1 MAASIDSKLE
11 ALLESI
17 RSYAAARSAQL
28 QNGEPAG
35 WARPSNLDYT
45 EEKQADDNYPDTHDG
60 SWFNEGISGEFQ
72 LSDAEEQFLQL
83 YSSEIS
89 GTFAEQAALKIQL
102 DHAAQ
107 LERAYR
113 ARHAAGFAR
122 SAVHSAVT
130 HTGLGDPSGS
140 LTGSL
145 VDYCVELL
153 KRGASSGNGNP

>member
-1 MAASIDSKLE
+1 MTASIDSKLE

-17 RSYAAARSAQL
+17 RLYAAARATQL

-35 WARPSNLDYT
+35 WARPSSLDYT
-45 EEKQADDNYPDTHDG
+45 EEKQADETYPDSHD
-60 SWFNEGISGEFQ
+60 STWLNEGISEEFQ

-89 GTFAEQAALKIQL
+89 GKFAEQAALKIQL

-113 ARHAAGFAR
+113 ARHASSFAR
-122 SAVHSAVT
+122 SAAHSAIT
-130 HTGLGDPSGS
+130 HAGLGAPNGP

-153 KRGASSGNGNP
+153 KRGAASGNSNP

>member
-1 MAASIDSKLE
+1 MTASIDSKLE
-11 ALLESI
+11 TLLESI
-17 RSYAAARSAQL
+17 RLYAAARSSQL
-28 QNGEPAG
+28 RNGEPAG
-35 WARPSNLDYT
+35 WARPSSLDYT
-45 EEKQADDNYPDTHDG
+45 EDKQVSDSYPDAHDS
-60 SWFNEGISGEFQ
+60 SWLNEGISEEFK

-130 HTGLGDPSGS
+130 HNGLGAPGGP

-153 KRGASSGNGNP
+153 KRGTTSGNSNP